1 MSRSPISLRTRRPV
15 LKYCPGHGSPVID
28 IPAPSPAVVRPEAS
42 SPETSSRNIH
52 LVEQIEINNM
62 AEQLGPL
69 LEQMAQLTDALNGST
84 ERQEAASVQLATELR
99 EKLRSDAREGNWRNS
114 SCAKIENFSGQG
126 QDITTW
132 LEQFDQFSDFN
143 GWGDKRKANGLPLFL
158 SGMART
164 FYATLPEDVK
174 GEFRASADHLVKRF
188 GATQLEFLERQELSA
203 RAQKTGETLDSYI
216 EAIQSKSNRL
226 KLSENERLQVFVQ
239 NLLPHLR
246 EYVILGNPKTYD
258 EAERL
263 ARLKDSLHPPP
274 TQKGIDN
281 DTLKLLQE
289 LVNSKKMPAVAA
301 TEPNNFRKHE
311 DFNAESVQGA
321 ISDLYNKI
329 NNLQAT
335 ARNQNYS
342 SQGPQTFD
350 GTYQQHS
357 SWYEPSGYYGEHQQ
371 VPGQDRRSLWKSG
384 SFRTPNRFNY
394 SRRGAGRGNS
404 SGFRTR
410 DGQVICSTCEGV
422 GHYAR
427 SCPVL
432 SSGPSSRPQNSQ
444 NPQQNLARRGH
455 GNFRGNHHLNPDFS
469 GRNHHVNVVTWAPE
483 GTDCAQTGAQLLG
496 GMASGTQEPLQV
508 KCLVNGVPTKS
519 LVDTGS
525 QITVV
530 SKDFW
535 QRLPDGLRP
544 PISKEGHAAIR
555 TVSGQILNPIG
566 SAPFQFEIMN
576 SLFNFRAFIL
586 PELEQQAI
594 LGLDF
599 LKASKFAIDFVHNT
613 ITIPSQ
619 FKETTYNSK
628 NSSFWTPQGKP
639 ICFCC
644 KKAGHTVKFCFQ
656 RSKVKRPLY
665 RIPSTTPQ
673 RSATLRQHKIPV
685 IATISAS
692 DRPTECEGVTSSV
705 SRALDYSPRDMILH
719 KHKFNKNPASHLLL
733 TALTICA
740 IIAFLLLVSKLGLVN
755 ANEVANTQSRKVC
768 LPVRLS
774 DDRYLVRE
782 YQLSMDPRNVS
793 RYKSDNFSSPILRGK
808 SFSKCKY
815 ASLLCTWDK
824 LVKSQAF
831 VNGRH
836 YFIREVCYAMKVTNF
851 RSLDDTKALSKFGS
865 DKD

>member
-1 MSRSPISLRTRRPV
+1 MSDSLSVDAIIGGAPAKCLVDTGAQVSVVSKSFWQIIPNQPPLTVGAWPHIQTVSGESMRSSGVVHLEITFKRQVYSCEALVVAGFNYDIVLGLNFLNENQAIIDLKSRQLFLDSSITPSEPTLSKPLKPKEVSPILV
-15 LKYCPGHGSPVID
+15 EGLKDMPYYCSTVETK
-28 IPAPSPAVVRPEAS
+28 SPATKTSVI
-42 SPETSSRNIH
+42 ETIALPPCVSQ
-52 LVEQIEINNM
+52 LVEIQVSQDIEVGTLVLIEPSVAGNADIIGIPSLVQIPDDHVVSVGLTN
-62 AEQLGPL
+62 L
-69 LEQMAQLTDALNGST
+69 LEDPITLWKDQNVADVDIAPQVVNEETP
-84 ERQEAASVQLATELR
+84 QEFSSEPLPSLAGL
-99 EKLRSDAREGNWRNS
+99 S
-114 SCAKIENFSGQG
+114 SG
-126 QDITTW
+126 
-132 LEQFDQFSDFN
+132 DQPFPS
-143 GWGDKRKANGLPLFL
+143 
-158 SGMART
+158 
-164 FYATLPEDVK
+164 
-174 GEFRASADHLVKRF
+174 
-188 GATQLEFLERQELSA
+188 
-203 RAQKTGETLDSYI
+203 
-216 EAIQSKSNRL
+216 
-226 KLSENERLQVFVQ
+226 
-239 NLLPHLR
+239 
-246 EYVILGNPKTYD
+246 
-258 EAERL
+258 
-263 ARLKDSLHPPP
+263 P

-301 TEPNNFRKHE
+301 TEPNNFSKHE

-335 ARNQNYS
+335 ARNSFTTNQNYS
-342 SQGPQTFD
+342 SRGPRTFD

-371 VPGQDRRSLWKSG
+371 VPGQDRRPPWKSG

-427 SCPVL
+427 SCPNW

-444 NPQQNLARRGH
+444 NSQQNLACRGH
-455 GNFRGNHHLNPDFS
+455 GNFRGNQRPNPDFS
-469 GRNHHVNVVTWAPE
+469 DRNYHVNVVTWAPE
-483 GTDCAQTGAQLLG
+483 DTDCAQTGAQLLG

-508 KCLVNGVPTKS
+508 KCLVNSVPTES

-535 QRLPDGLRP
+535 QKLPDGLRP
-544 PISKEGHAAIR
+544 PISKEGYSAIK

-566 SAPFQFEIMN
+566 SAFFQFEIMN

-599 LKASKFAIDFVHNT
+599 LKASKFTIDFVHNT
-613 ITIPSQ
+613 IKIPSQ
-619 FKETTYNSK
+619 LKGTTYNSK
-628 NSSFWTPQGKP
+628 NSSFWTPQGRP
-639 ICFCC
+639 ICFRC

-665 RIPSTTPQ
+665 RIPSSMPQ

-692 DRPTECEGVTSSV
+692 DRPTKCEGVTSSV
-705 SRALDYSPRDMILH
+705 SKPLDFSPRDMILH
-719 KHKFNKNPASHLLL
+719 KHKFNKNPSSHLLL
-733 TALTICA
+733 TAVTICA
-740 IIAFLLLVSKLGLVN
+740 ITAFLLLVSKVGLVN
-755 ANEVANTQSRKVC
+755 ANEVANTQSRKSC

-774 DDRYLVRE
+774 DDRCLVRG
-782 YQLSMDPRNVS
+782 YQLSMDPRNIS
-793 RYKSDNFSSPILRGK
+793 R
-808 SFSKCKY
+808 
-815 ASLLCTWDK
+815 
-824 LVKSQAF
+824 
-831 VNGRH
+831 
-836 YFIREVCYAMKVTNF
+836 
-851 RSLDDTKALSKFGS
+851 
-865 DKD
+865 